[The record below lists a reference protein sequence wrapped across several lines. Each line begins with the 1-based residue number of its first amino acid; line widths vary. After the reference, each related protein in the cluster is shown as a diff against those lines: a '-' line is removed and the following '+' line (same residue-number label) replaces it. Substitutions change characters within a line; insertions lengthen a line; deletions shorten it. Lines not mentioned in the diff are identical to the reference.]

1 MYGTK
6 SHVKITAGWGFL
18 RVEGLVVTN
27 EGFKFS
33 VGCVVIYMMVCV
45 CCNYSTI
52 SGGVFQYMCMSDW
65 FTDCSGYF
73 STDLEEYN

>member
-1 MYGTK
+1 MMYGTK

-52 SGGVFQYMCMSDW
+52 SGG
-65 FTDCSGYF
+65 F
-73 STDLEEYN
+73 SKTCACQIGSQTAQAILVQI